1 MIGLSIRAQL
11 GDWLRLAAPTLV
23 CLLLLL
29 ISIAPWRP
37 FDAPLGG
44 SLVAASIF
52 YWTIY
57 QPEAMTPWV
66 AALVGLASD
75 ILGLSPFG
83 LSMLIALIVCGSAQF
98 WRQQLADAS
107 FFVVWLS
114 FAATSLATFFIAW
127 ALAAMVL
134 EQWPDPWPI
143 AIQSIVNVALYPVLT
158 LLFGRLQ
165 RALWNE

>member
-1 MIGLSIRAQL
+1 VIGVSIRSQIAE
-11 GDWLRLAAPTLV
+11 WLRLATPTLV
-23 CLLLLL
+23 SLLLLF

-37 FDAPLGG
+37 FDAPLAG
-44 SLVAASIF
+44 SLVGGAIF

-83 LSMLIALIVCGSAQF
+83 LSMLLALVICGSAQF
-98 WRQQLADAS
+98 WRQQLAEAS
-107 FFVVWLS
+107 FIVVWLA
-114 FAATSLATFFIAW
+114 FAATSLLTFFVGW
-127 ALAAMVL
+127 ALAALIL

-143 AIQSIVNVALYPVLT
+143 ALQGIVNVALYPVLT
-158 LLFGRLQ
+158 LLCGRLQ
-165 RALWNE
+165 RALFE

>member
-1 MIGLSIRAQL
+1 VIGVSIRSQIAE
-11 GDWLRLAAPTLV
+11 WLRLATPALV
-23 CLLLLL
+23 SLLLLF

-37 FDAPLGG
+37 FDAPLAG
-44 SLVAASIF
+44 SLVGGAIF

-83 LSMLIALIVCGSAQF
+83 LSMLLALIICGSAQF
-98 WRQQLADAS
+98 WRQQLAEAS
-107 FFVVWLS
+107 FVVVWLA
-114 FAATSLATFFIAW
+114 FAATSLVTFFVGW
-127 ALAAMVL
+127 ALAALIL

-143 AIQSIVNVALYPVLT
+143 ALQGIVNVALYPILT
-158 LLFGRLQ
+158 LLCGRLQ
-165 RALWNE
+165 RALFE

>member
-1 MIGLSIRAQL
+1 MIGVSIRSQIAE
-11 GDWLRLAAPTLV
+11 WLRLATPTLV
-23 CLLLLL
+23 SLLLLF

-37 FDAPLGG
+37 FDAPLAG
-44 SLVAASIF
+44 SLVGGAIF

-83 LSMLIALIVCGSAQF
+83 LSMLLALVICGSAQF
-98 WRQQLADAS
+98 WRQQLAEAS
-107 FFVVWLS
+107 FIVVWLA
-114 FAATSLATFFIAW
+114 FAATSLLTFFVGW
-127 ALAAMVL
+127 ALAALIL

-143 AIQSIVNVALYPVLT
+143 ALQGIVNVALYPVLT
-158 LLFGRLQ
+158 LLCGRLQ
-165 RALWNE
+165 RALFE

>member
-1 MIGLSIRAQL
+1 MIGLTIRHQL
-11 GDWLRLAAPTLV
+11 GEWLRLAAPTLV
-23 CLLLLL
+23 SLLLLL
-29 ISIAPWRP
+29 ISIAPWRA
-37 FDAPLGG
+37 FVAPLRA
-44 SLVAASIF
+44 SLVAPSIF

-57 QPEAMTPWV
+57 QREAITPWI

-75 ILGLSPFG
+75 VLGLSPFG
-83 LSMLIALIVCGSAQF
+83 LSMLIALAVCGSAQF

-107 FFVVWLS
+107 FFVVWLA

-127 ALAAMVL
+127 ALAALIL

-158 LLFGRLQ
+158 LLFGRVQ
-165 RALWNE
+165 RALWGE

>member
-1 MIGLSIRAQL
+1 MIGLTIRHQVTE
-11 GDWLRLAAPTLV
+11 WLRLAAPALV
-23 CLLLLL
+23 SLLLLL

-57 QPEAMTPWV
+57 QPESMTPWM
-66 AALVGLASD
+66 AALIGLAGD
-75 ILGLSPFG
+75 LLGLSPFG
-83 LSMLIALIVCGSAQF
+83 HSMLVALVVCGSAQF

-107 FFVVWLS
+107 FFLVWLA
-114 FAATSLATFFIAW
+114 FAATSVVMFFFAW
-127 ALAAMVL
+127 ALAALIL

-143 AIQSIVNVALYPVLT
+143 ALQSVVNVALYPILT
-158 LLFGRLQ
+158 LLCGRLQ
-165 RALWNE
+165 RALSDE

>member
-1 MIGLSIRAQL
+1 VIGLTIKHQITE
-11 GDWLRLAAPTLV
+11 WLRLAAPAFV

-57 QPEAMTPWV
+57 QPEAMPPWM

-75 ILGLSPFG
+75 LLGLSPFG
-83 LSMLIALIVCGSAQF
+83 LSMLIAIVVCGSAQF
-98 WRQQLADAS
+98 WREQLADAS
-107 FFVVWLS
+107 FFVVWLA
-114 FAATSLATFFIAW
+114 FAATSLATFFFAW
-127 ALAAMVL
+127 ALAALIL

-143 AIQSIVNVALYPVLT
+143 ALQNVVNVALYPVLT
-158 LLFGRLQ
+158 LLCGRLQ
-165 RALWNE
+165 RALSDQ

>member
-1 MIGLSIRAQL
+1 VIGVSIRSQIAE
-11 GDWLRLAAPTLV
+11 WLRLATPTLV
-23 CLLLLL
+23 SLLLLF

-37 FDAPLGG
+37 FDAPLAG
-44 SLVAASIF
+44 SLVGGAVF

-83 LSMLIALIVCGSAQF
+83 LSMLLALIICGSAQF
-98 WRQQLADAS
+98 WRQQLAEAS
-107 FFVVWLS
+107 FFVVWLA
-114 FAATSLATFFIAW
+114 FAATSLATFFIGW
-127 ALAAMVL
+127 ALAALIL

-143 AIQSIVNVALYPVLT
+143 ALQGIVNVALYPILT
-158 LLFGRLQ
+158 LLCGRLQ
-165 RALWNE
+165 RALFE

>member
-1 MIGLSIRAQL
+1 MIGLTIKHQITE
-11 GDWLRLAAPTLV
+11 WLRLATPALV
-23 CLLLLL
+23 SLLLLL

-66 AALVGLASD
+66 AAFVGLSSD
-75 ILGLSPFG
+75 LLGLSPMG
-83 LSMLIALIVCGSAQF
+83 LGMLVAIIVCGSGQF
-98 WRQQLADAS
+98 WRQHLADAS
-107 FFVVWLS
+107 FVLVWLA
-114 FAATSLATFFIAW
+114 FAATSAVIFFFAW
-127 ALAAMVL
+127 ALAALIL

-143 AIQSIVNVALYPVLT
+143 ALQNIVNVALYPVLT
-158 LLFGRLQ
+158 LLCGRLQ
-165 RALWNE
+165 RALFDQ